1 MFTRA
6 SNKHPMYHESLQLC
20 LKELVQKL
28 LKDRIDTI
36 HFPVVDTE
44 RLCNNI
50 QSWYRVLTDHITD
63 TGITVVLHD
72 RVYVSIASITENIP
86 PPLSDDF
93 DPADGILPAPNRL
106 ESQYASSYFKTSKE
120 IPDPSYKDTIYKI
133 LSRRTPRR

>member
-6 SNKHPMYHESLQLC
+6 SNKHPLYHESVHLC
-20 LKELVQKL
+20 LEELVQTL

-44 RLCNNI
+44 RPCSKI
-50 QSWYRVLTDHITD
+50 QSWYRVLTDHFTD

-72 RVYVSIASITENIP
+72 RVYVSIASITENFP

-93 DPADGILPAPNRL
+93 DPADQIPPAPNRL
-106 ESQYASSYFKTSKE
+106 ESQYASSYFNRTS
-120 IPDPSYKDTIYKI
+120 
-133 LSRRTPRR
+133 R

>member
-6 SNKHPMYHESLQLC
+6 SNKHPMYHESLHLC
-20 LKELVQKL
+20 LEELVQTLINDGIK
-28 LKDRIDTI
+28 TI

-44 RLCNNI
+44 RPCNNI
-50 QSWYRVLTDHITD
+50 ETWYRVLTDHFTD
-63 TGITVVLHD
+63 TGIQVVLHD
-72 RVYVSIASITENIP
+72 RVYVSIATIAEHFP

-93 DPADGILPAPNRL
+93 DLSDQLPPVPNNL
-106 ESQYASSYFKTSKE
+106 KSKYASSYFKTSKE